1 MYKGHNGYSLVMRS
15 SRFFSLVVSFS
26 TFVFGSGAL
35 AATTEPAKPEQA
47 DLATPENLQP
57 WFDGYGA
64 SAVWNR
70 GFDGRGWSVVVMD
83 EGIDSA
89 HPLLANRIVEEVCT
103 SNAAS
108 VASGSARLRC
118 NGDEYLVAG
127 PGASA
132 YTKGDPYNEH
142 GTKMV
147 GAVLLW
153 APGVSVIS
161 IKSHGDHLG
170 ALDWVIRNA
179 SRYRIAAVNMSFGRS
194 WYPRDGFGLRTCDR
208 VFDGVWA
215 ARFEALRNLGIAPVV
230 ASMNEGQ
237 LGKIGLP
244 ACNSNAVS
252 VGSHY
257 LGEKTVRVDSN
268 VSPELSL
275 LGPSGYVTST
285 NLANGAWA
293 VSDGTSAAAPVVS
306 AMFAI
311 GKQARPSATVDELL
325 TAARASATRIDDVIV
340 KDLRLIN
347 FERFLAELTKPTI
360 AVEKPILKPG
370 FSNSGSIC
378 LNPSQEAIPG
388 VRPPTIGYQAG
399 TSEYQPTWY
408 HCYGATK
415 AWARGFDG
423 SGWSVAVL
431 DNGIDRAHPLFA
443 GRIVEEVCTSRG
455 QSGWMGCPGG
465 QHLVIGA
472 GASASDGTAPV
483 ASHGTAMVGG
493 VLLWAPG
500 VKVISIKSYGDHFAA
515 LDWVIANAE
524 KYKIAAVSMSFGQ
537 QWLPRSQPD
546 PSNCNSLGEGDWTSR
561 FKLLRD
567 NGVIPV
573 VAAMN
578 EGNLGNIGLP
588 ACNSYA
594 VSVGS
599 HFVGAPRIDNT
610 SNVSPQ
616 LSLVGP
622 SGYVTA
628 TNEYLKTWDRSSG
641 TSAAAPVV
649 AAMFAIGRQAKPLA
663 TSDEL
668 IRVARSSATRM
679 DDLLVKDLRV
689 VQFDKFIEE
698 LVAPSSSATPK
709 SSNSKV
715 MAQPCKKVGTSRVV
729 GGRVQQCRRV
739 NGRQVWI
746 SSR

>member
-1 MYKGHNGYSLVMRS
+1 VWSHK
-15 SRFFSLVVSFS
+15 FFGLALSVPS
-26 TFVFGSGAL
+26 FVFGGGAV
-35 AATTEPAKPEQA
+35 ATVAVPAKPEQA
-47 DLATPENLQP
+47 ELAIPETLQP

-64 SAVWNR
+64 RAVWNR

-89 HPLLANRIVEEVCT
+89 HPLLTNRIVEEVCT
-103 SNAAS
+103 SSAES
-108 VASGSARLRC
+108 VAGGSARLRC
-118 NGDEYLVAG
+118 TGDQHLVTG

-132 YTKGDPYNEH
+132 YTRGDPYNEH

-147 GAVLLW
+147 GGVLLW

-161 IKSHGDHLG
+161 IKSHGNHLG
-170 ALDWVIRNA
+170 ALDWVIQNA

-230 ASMNEGQ
+230 ASMNDGQ

-257 LGEKTVRVDSN
+257 LGETKVRVDSN

-285 NLANGAWA
+285 NLANGSWA
-293 VSDGTSAAAPVVS
+293 VNDGTSAAAPVVS

-311 GKQARPSATVDELL
+311 GKQAKPSATVDELL

-347 FERFLAELTKPTI
+347 FERFLTELTKPTV

-370 FSNSGSIC
+370 PSTFGSIC
-378 LNPSQEAIPG
+378 RGPSQEAIPG
-388 VRPPTIGYQAG
+388 VRPPTIGYQPG
-399 TSEYQPTWY
+399 SSEYQPTWY

-415 AWARGFDG
+415 AWAKGFDG

-431 DNGIDRAHPLFA
+431 DNGIDRAHPLFV
-443 GRIVEEVCTSRG
+443 GRILEEVCTSRG

-465 QHLVIGA
+465 QQLVIGA

-500 VKVISIKSYGDHFAA
+500 VKVISIKSHGDHFAA

-537 QWLPRSQPD
+537 EWFPRSQPD

-578 EGNLGNIGLP
+578 EGNPGNIGFP

-599 HFVGAPRIDNT
+599 HFVGAPILRND

-616 LSLVGP
+616 LTLVGP

-628 TNEYLKTWDRSSG
+628 TNEYLKSWDQSSG

-649 AAMFAIGRQAKPLA
+649 AAMFAIGRQAKPSA

-668 IRVARSSATRM
+668 IRVARSSATSL
-679 DDLLVKDLRV
+679 DDLLVKDLRLI
-689 VQFDKFIEE
+689 QFDKFVEE
-698 LVAPSSSATPK
+698 LLAPAASVIPK
-709 SSNSKV
+709 SSSPQSK
-715 MAQPCKKVGTSRVV
+715 AQL
-729 GGRVQQCRRV
+729 CRRV
-739 NGRQVWI
+739 GLRRVFKGQAQLCRRTESGLVWRT
-746 SSR
+746 SK